1 MIVVC
6 EEEVTERKLIP
17 TTVVDA
23 ATFTAP
29 RNIKRSKPIQL
40 EYTPEEP

>member
-6 EEEVTERKLIP
+6 EEVTECKLIP
-17 TTVVDA
+17 TVEDA